1 MIFYTKLKKL
11 KKSNNRRFSPS
22 FTLIELLIIIVIIGI
37 IISSIS
43 FNLAPDKLNL
53 AVDNLMKY
61 INYTQSLVLKD
72 DKYQPFSK
80 NKNNIYEN
88 NLSKYWY
95 KKWWRIGIS
104 STNNN
109 EYFFEIFSDMNLNGN
124 DDVSECA
131 KDPLTHKYLKGNY
144 NSSTASTDT
153 NLSKFNIKC
162 IKYKYK
168 NNEVRIDSHN
178 RLNIYFDNFGNVYKK
193 LYNDQ
198 IFKTT
203 STLGS
208 NILTSNLIIKI
219 YSDDKC
225 QKNCKAIIITPSGYT
240 FKSTCN

>member
-22 FTLIELLIIIVIIGI
+22 FTLIELLIVIIIIGI

-61 INYTQSLVLKD
+61 INYTQSLALKD

-95 KKWWRIGIS
+95 KKWWRIRIS

-109 EYFFEIFSDMNLNGN
+109 EYF
-124 DDVSECA
+124 
-131 KDPLTHKYLKGNY
+131 LK
-144 NSSTASTDT
+144 
-153 NLSKFNIKC
+153 FF
-162 IKYKYK
+162 
-168 NNEVRIDSHN
+168 RI
-178 RLNIYFDNFGNVYKK
+178 
-193 LYNDQ
+193 
-198 IFKTT
+198 
-203 STLGS
+203 
-208 NILTSNLIIKI
+208 
-219 YSDDKC
+219 
-225 QKNCKAIIITPSGYT
+225 
-240 FKSTCN
+240 

>member
-22 FTLIELLIIIVIIGI
+22 FTLIELLIVIIIIGI
-37 IISSIS
+37 LISSIS
-43 FNLAPDKLNL
+43 FNLTPDKLNL
-53 AVDNLMKY
+53 AVDNLIRY
-61 INYTQSLVLKD
+61 INYTQSLALKD
-72 DKYQPFSK
+72 DKYKPFSDDET
-80 NKNNIYEN
+80 NLAQN
-88 NLSKYWY
+88 NLSRYWY
-95 KKWWRIGIS
+95 KKWWKISIS
-104 STNNN
+104 SNSNN
-109 EYFFEIFSDMNLNGN
+109 EYFFEIFSDMNLNDN

-131 KDPLTHKYLKGNY
+131 KDPLNHKYLKGNY
-144 NSSTASTDT
+144 NSSTASKDT
-153 NLSKFNIKC
+153 NLSMFNIKC

-168 NNEVRIDSHN
+168 NNEDQIDFTQ